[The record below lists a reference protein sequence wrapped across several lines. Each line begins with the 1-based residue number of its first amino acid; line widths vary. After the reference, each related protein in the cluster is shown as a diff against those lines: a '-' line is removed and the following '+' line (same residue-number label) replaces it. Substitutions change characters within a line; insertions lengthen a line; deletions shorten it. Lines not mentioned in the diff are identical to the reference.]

1 MRIKEVNIRKENL
14 ELSKPYSISYKTVDS
29 VENVIVELVADNGMV
44 GLGAA
49 NPSHYVVKEDV
60 GQCFETLG
68 KADLSFLRQADIANF
83 YGLLNKVHQQ
93 FASSAGSRVA
103 LDVALHDLLA
113 QHLQVPLVQFLGVH
127 HKAMATSVTIGIMGI
142 EETNYEADD
151 FIKNGF
157 KILKVKLGKT
167 IGEDIERTRALRK
180 HIGKKAL
187 IRIDANQGWT
197 FDETIQYVAATA
209 ELNIELIEQPLKQAA
224 IEEYRKFPDHVK
236 DIVAAD
242 ESLVS
247 PSDAFQLANSPRAAG
262 IYNIKLMKCGGI
274 QPAREI
280 ATIARQAGVDL
291 MWGCN
296 DESII
301 SIAAGLHVAF
311 SCPHTKYIDLDG
323 SLDLA
328 KDVVSGGFEIKD
340 GMMTLT
346 DRPGLGVKKL

>member
-1 MRIKEVNIRKENL
+1 MRIKEINIRKVNL
-14 ELSKPYSISYKTVDS
+14 ELAKPYTISYKTVDA
-29 VENVIVELVADNGMV
+29 VENVIVELVADNGLT

-49 NPSHYVVKEDV
+49 NPSKYVVGEDV
-60 GQCFETLG
+60 DQCFQTLSS
-68 KADLSFLRQADIANF
+68 ADLSFLKGAETSGF
-83 YGLLNKVHQQ
+83 YGLLNAVHST
-93 FASSAGSRVA
+93 FANTAGSRVA
-103 LDVALHDLLA
+103 LDVALHDLFAKSLG
-113 QHLQVPLVQFLGVH
+113 VPIVEFLGVH
-127 HKAMATSVTIGIMGI
+127 HRSMATSVTIGIMGI
-142 EETNYEADD
+142 EETHREADD

-167 IGEDIERTRALRK
+167 INEDIERTRALRK
-180 HIGKKAL
+180 HIGNKAL

-197 FDETIQYVAATA
+197 FDETVQYVAATRDMD
-209 ELNIELIEQPLKQAA
+209 IELIEQPLKQAA
-224 IEEYRKFPDHVK
+224 IDDYRRFDNGVK
-236 DIVAAD
+236 DLIAAD

-247 PSDAFQLANSPRAAG
+247 PLDAFALANAPRAAG

-280 ATIARQAGVDL
+280 ATIARQANIDL

-328 KDVVSGGFEIKD
+328 RDVVTGGFVLKD
-340 GMMTLT
+340 GMMSLT
-346 DRPGLGVKKL
+346 GRPGLGVEKI